1 MFSLHG
7 ETNSW
12 CMQKSLNASK
22 AVGLSSF
29 PHLMFDPNL
38 FFYKSVIK
46 HQLCDAA
53 VFDQA
58 TVQM

>member
-12 CMQKSLNASK
+12 CMQKSPNASK

-29 PHLMFDPNL
+29 PHLMFDTNL
-38 FFYKSVIK
+38 FFK

>member
-1 MFSLHG
+1 
-7 ETNSW
+7 
-12 CMQKSLNASK
+12 MQKSLNASK
-22 AVGLSSF
+22 AIGLSSF

-38 FFYKSVIK
+38 FFSKSVIK

-58 TVQM
+58 TVSVQM

>member
-1 MFSLHG
+1 
-7 ETNSW
+7 
-12 CMQKSLNASK
+12 MQKSPNASK
-22 AVGLSSF
+22 AVGLSSS

-38 FFYKSVIK
+38 FFSKSVIK

-58 TVQM
+58 TVSVQM